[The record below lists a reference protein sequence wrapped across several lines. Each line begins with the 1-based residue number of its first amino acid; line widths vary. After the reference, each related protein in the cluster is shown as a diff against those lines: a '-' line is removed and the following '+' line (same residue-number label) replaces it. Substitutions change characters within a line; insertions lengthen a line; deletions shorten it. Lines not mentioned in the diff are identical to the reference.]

1 MDSGRYKKRK
11 IVLRVGISL
20 KEKACK
26 NCHMMSLGNVCPN
39 CKSTNL
45 SDDWTGLIII
55 LDAENSE
62 IAKKANVNS
71 SGKYAIR
78 VR

>member
-1 MDSGRYKKRK
+1 M
-11 IVLRVGISL
+11 

-26 NCHMMSLGNVCPN
+26 NCRYISNGPVCPN

-45 SDDWTGLIII
+45 SDDWTGLVIVI
-55 LDAENSE
+55 DSEKSE
-62 IAKKANVNS
+62 IAKKMSIKAP
-71 SGKYAIR
+71 GRYAVR